1 MNFTWFEGVAV
12 VGLVL
17 ILIEVYNIR
26 KEAPN
31 RYRIMRPMIEDWYER
46 NAGKRIPCEDE
57 E

>member
-46 NAGKRIPCEDE
+46 NAGKCIPCEDE

>member
-26 KEAPN
+26 KEASN

-46 NAGKRIPCEDE
+46 HPDTKIPRDDD
-57 E
+57 